1 MLQRMN
7 DGAIPFTEK
16 VRRSGM
22 MEHYILLGEGNM
34 RRWDWEKMSAK
45 LQGDTL
51 ALWRFL
57 LMGQK
62 ISQAQAEKLLGKQ
75 ALGFLTR
82 HKICHLEKGEFSLRA
97 ACLLN
102 YRDHLFFADMGSQA
116 RTLFSDE
123 TRALISLLPRMQKG
137 RCLCMYPTTG
147 VEVLPLISNSEVQVA
162 FLAEEKK
169 RMLLEANLELGAAG
183 KKHEFITKA
192 KAVKSSFDLIMSS
205 PPSCISI
212 PGIPLPNF
220 VAGGPDGWKWV
231 NETLRIAEKSLTPD
245 GMVAMV
251 FMFFGAAE
259 SAGME
264 QQLRAKLKPYDLDYR
279 LMIPSKMLMEP
290 GVPIFNQLV
299 ALSGHFS
306 KAKNA
311 ESVIGKVLAYLKK
324 KEYGAVYLVKGVFN
338 RSSKAGRREEITN
351 YSDDYYGTWTF

>member
-1 MLQRMN
+1 MN
-7 DGAIPFTEK
+7 DGAIPFTQK
-16 VRRSGM
+16 VRDSGLV
-22 MEHYILLGEGNM
+22 EHYILLGEGNM
-34 RRWDWEKMSAK
+34 RRWDWEKMSVK
-45 LQGDTL
+45 LQGDTQT
-51 ALWRFL
+51 LWRFL
-57 LMGQK
+57 LLGLK
-62 ISQAQAEKLLGKQ
+62 LKTAEAEKLVGKE

-82 HKICHLEKGEFSLRA
+82 HKLAHTEKGEVTLGTS
-97 ACLLN
+97 CLLT

-123 TRALISLLPRMQKG
+123 TRALISLLPRIKKG
-137 RCLCMYPTTG
+137 KCLCMYPTTG
-147 VEVLPLISNSEVQVA
+147 VEVLPLIANTDVEVA
-162 FLAEEKK
+162 FLAEEKG
-169 RMLLEANLELGAAG
+169 RPLLEANLELGAQG

-192 KAVKSSFDLIMSS
+192 KAIKSTFDLVMSS

-231 NETLRIAEKSLTPD
+231 NETLRIAEKSLAPD
-245 GMVAMV
+245 GSVVMV
-251 FMFFGAAE
+251 FMFFGAAD

-264 QQLRAKLKPYDLDYR
+264 PQLRAKLEPYDLDYR

-306 KAKNA
+306 KAKTA
-311 ESVIGKVLAYLKK
+311 EGVITKVLTYLKK

-338 RSSKAGRREEITN
+338 RTGAAGRRTDITN

>member
-1 MLQRMN
+1 MN
-7 DGAIPFTEK
+7 DGAIPFTQK
-16 VRRSGM
+16 VRGSGLV
-22 MEHYILLGEGNM
+22 EHYILLGEGNM

-51 ALWRFL
+51 AIWRFL
-57 LMGQK
+57 LLGAK
-62 ISQAQAEKLLGKQ
+62 IPEAEAEKLLGKQ
-75 ALGFLTR
+75 AVGFLTR
-82 HKICHLEKGEFSLRA
+82 HKLLQNVKGEVSLGA
-97 ACLLN
+97 ACLLT

-123 TRALISLLPRMQKG
+123 TRALISMLPRMKKG
-137 RCLCMYPTTG
+137 NCLCMYPTTG
-147 VEVLPLISNSEVQVA
+147 VEVLPLISNSDVEVS
-162 FLAEEKK
+162 FLDEEKK
-169 RMLLEANLELGAAG
+169 RPLLEANLELGALG
-183 KKHEFITKA
+183 KKHSFISKA

-231 NETLRIAEKSLTPD
+231 NETLRIAEKSLAPD
-245 GMVAMV
+245 GTVVMV

-264 QQLRAKLKPYDLDYR
+264 KQIRAKLEPYDLDYR

-311 ESVIGKVLAYLKK
+311 ESIIGKVLTYLKK
-324 KEYGAVYLVKGVFN
+324 QQYGAVYLVKGVFS
-338 RSSKAGRREEITN
+338 RTQGATRREEVTN